1 MKQLLVMALLTL
13 VLSGCNPAFVDVRNE
28 VISSEI
34 VLPENEHAYSATW
47 LSSSIIIFLKYLNIA
62 DFDPEYYYDPNT
74 IVVNEE
80 MYAYNVDT
88 QEWIKL
94 NPDPMPKC
102 HAQDIQSLQRLPN
115 GKLGLV
121 QSCRG
126 PIFLDIL
133 QEFDISS
140 QTMQVLFR
148 NNVSPYVTLRGI
160 GPYAHSPDM
169 TEWVQEYPI
178 GMYLNNQ
185 LFYIKLGEK
194 PQRIVPDFLRAMTPA
209 WSPHNREVAFWGTAN
224 YHGDNDP
231 EINYTW
237 DLVGIASYPWDLYMS
252 SPQGDNVHLVLSS
265 IENPGDIAWSPTRNV
280 IAFSGTLKGMDG
292 LWFLDPVT
300 SEVTR
305 IWNERVGF
313 DWSPDGK
320 RIVATYVDY
329 SDDVEIKDVR
339 AYLIQ
344 VPEAHSK

>member
-1 MKQLLVMALLTL
+1 MIKLLAIGVLAL
-13 VLSGCNPAFVDVRNE
+13 VLTGCKSTFMEVSNE
-28 VISSEI
+28 VTYSDI
-34 VLPENEHAYSATW
+34 VLSDSEHSYVATW
-47 LSSSIIIFLKYLNIA
+47 LSSNTIIFLKYLNYT
-62 DFDPEYYYDPNT
+62 DFDPEFRFDPST
-74 IVVNEE
+74 LVVHEE
-80 MYAYNVDT
+80 MYSYNVNT
-88 QEWIKL
+88 QEWKKL
-94 NPDPMPKC
+94 SPNPMPKC

-121 QSCRG
+121 QNCRG

-148 NNVSPYVTLRGI
+148 NNVSPYVTLRWI
-160 GPYAHSPDM
+160 GPYSYSPDM
-169 TEWVQEYPI
+169 SEWVQEYPI
-178 GMYLNNQ
+178 GRFLSNQ

-209 WSPHNREVAFWGTAN
+209 WSPHNREIAFWGTAS

-231 EINYTW
+231 ELKYTW
-237 DLVGIASYPWDLYMS
+237 DIVGLASYPWDLYIS
-252 SPQGDNVHLVLSS
+252 SPQGDNVHIVLSS

-280 IAFSGTLKGMDG
+280 LAFSGTLKGVDG

-300 SEVTR
+300 LEITR

-313 DWSPDGK
+313 DWSPDGTQ
-320 RIVATYVDY
+320 IVTTYVDY
-329 SDDVEIKDVR
+329 SDNAEIKDVR

-344 VPEAHSK
+344 VPEAYSR